1 MRLHLKSPDTMLL
14 EALWRVSV
22 IPADFDVA
30 HPIGSGPF
38 KLVSMAPGT
47 KTELARHDG
56 YWNDGQ
62 PYLDGFTLLAF
73 TDDVSRANAVISGQI
88 DFAHEIEHSQ
98 YPVVK
103 DNKAVVVANYKTAT
117 VYTINM
123 NITTEPFIGATSD
136 IRQACRFA
144 ADRQQLVDQVFVGLA
159 GIANDLMCPSDPYY
173 ASDIPQ
179 RAFDAE
185 KAKSLVQ
192 SSGKGSAEILLN
204 TANTAPSIVE
214 LATAYCQQAQAVGI
228 NMKLNKIDPSVY
240 FGPEYSKRQTST
252 SFWPSQ
258 PLSVQWSLCQLPESP
273 FNATHWN
280 DEELVSLFRQ
290 ARAEADV
297 AKRKDLFHQ
306 MQQIQYDR
314 GTMVIPVV
322 PNQVDVYSPKIGGY
336 ATEPLSIY
344 PRVETLWLKS

>member
-1 MRLHLKSPDTMLL
+1 
-14 EALWRVSV
+14 
-22 IPADFDVA
+22 
-30 HPIGSGPF
+30 
-38 KLVSMAPGT
+38 
-47 KTELARHDG
+47 
-56 YWNDGQ
+56 
-62 PYLDGFTLLAF
+62 
-73 TDDVSRANAVISGQI
+73 
-88 DFAHEIEHSQ
+88 
-98 YPVVK
+98 
-103 DNKAVVVANYKTAT
+103 
-117 VYTINM
+117 
-123 NITTEPFIGATSD
+123 
-136 IRQACRFA
+136 
-144 ADRQQLVDQVFVGLA
+144 
-159 GIANDLMCPSDPYY
+159 MCPSDPYY

-240 FGPEYSKRQTST
+240 FGPDAGNVRR
-252 SFWPSQ
+252 
-258 PLSVQWSLCQLPESP
+258 
-273 FNATHWN
+273 
-280 DEELVSLFRQ
+280 RQ
-290 ARAEADV
+290 ASGHHNRFQSNGRSASSPSRRLTPLTGTT
-297 AKRKDLFHQ
+297 RKSFRCSGKLARRPMWRNGRISSTR

-344 PRVETLWLKS
+344 PRVETLWLKSGSVSQRQAQPRGKVGALSWVPPPSAGERRCRD